1 METLAQFTEP
11 QLKTFLSRVRT
22 HDLLAYLRASPEA
35 AVARLLDLL
44 SPASA
49 AFLQQQLA
57 ASAPGGD
64 PQPAARLLQSIAA
77 NDEPCLF
84 CQLLAGEASASFIY
98 RDEHI
103 AAFMD
108 LYPVTPGHLL
118 IIPTQHA
125 ENLTDVPPAVAARM
139 MQVAQSL
146 GGALAASDLGCDGYN
161 LFLANGGAAG
171 QDIFHVH
178 LHILP
183 RYHGDGFGFRF
194 PPHYPQAA
202 DRALLDRQA
211 TMLGGILAGEMDH

>member
-1 METLAQFTEP
+1 MTTLTQFTEP
-11 QLKTFLSRVRT
+11 QLKTFLSQVRT
-22 HDLLAYLRASPEA
+22 HQLLAYLRASPEA
-35 AVARLLDLL
+35 DVARLLGLL

-49 AFLQQQLA
+49 AFLRQQLTA
-57 ASAPGGD
+57 AAPRGD
-64 PQPAARLLQSIAA
+64 AQPAANLLQSIAA
-77 NDEPCLF
+77 GNAPCLF
-84 CQLLAGEASASFIY
+84 CQILAGELPASFIY
-98 RDEHI
+98 RDEQV
-103 AAFMD
+103 AVFMD

-125 ENLTDVPPAVAARM
+125 ADLTDVAPDVAARM
-139 MQVAQSL
+139 MRVAQSL

-194 PPHYPQAA
+194 PPHYPQEA

-211 TMLGGILAGEMDH
+211 MTLGDILTGEIDH

>member
-1 METLAQFTEP
+1 MGTLAQFTEP

-22 HDLLAYLRASPEA
+22 RNLLAYLRASPEA
-35 AVARLLDLL
+35 DVTRLLGLL

-49 AFLQQQLA
+49 AFLRQRLA
-57 ASAPGGD
+57 VAAPGGD
-64 PQPAARLLQSIAA
+64 VQPAADLLQSIAA
-77 NDEPCLF
+77 DDAPCLF
-84 CQLLAGEASASFIY
+84 CQILAGEAPASFIY
-98 RDEHI
+98 RDEQV
-103 AAFMD
+103 AVFMD

-125 ENLTDVPPAVAARM
+125 ENFTDVPPDVAAHIMR
-139 MQVAQSL
+139 VAQSL

-183 RYHGDGFGFRF
+183 RYHGDEFGFRF
-194 PPHYPQAA
+194 PPHYPQEA

-211 TMLGGILAGEMDH
+211 VMLGDILTK